1 MNWKFALMKV
11 KLASNLCDFM
21 FKYSL
26 LLLFICTLQMNSN
39 FENHILINKEN
50 LQILCVD
57 TFDCYGHCVI
67 LTYLQEVVSVYFISC
82 IMEFSSFLKI
92 SFIHSRT

>member
-1 MNWKFALMKV
+1 MNLKFALMIV

-21 FKYSL
+21 YSL

-50 LQILCVD
+50 LQILCID
-57 TFDCYGHCVI
+57 TFDCSG
-67 LTYLQEVVSVYFISC
+67 Q
-82 IMEFSSFLKI
+82 
-92 SFIHSRT
+92 

>member
-1 MNWKFALMKV
+1 MNLKFALMKV

-26 LLLFICTLQMNSN
+26 LPLFICNLQMNYN

-50 LQILCVD
+50 LQIFWVD
-57 TFDCYGHCVI
+57 AFDCSG
-67 LTYLQEVVSVYFISC
+67 Q
-82 IMEFSSFLKI
+82 
-92 SFIHSRT
+92 